1 MINLYSQN
9 GDVQY
14 NIREYVVDTESE
26 IDNLPKDAAMGSIAL
41 VLSTTELFMLD
52 GQGKW
57 VKI

>member
-1 MINLYSQN
+1 M
-9 GDVQY
+9 
-14 NIREYVVDTESE
+14 VDTESE

-57 VKI
+57 AKI